1 MEAKNHNTII
11 TPNFPETIISEIHRI
26 KKFYFFLVAII
37 QILRSLAYALGLVL
51 IWSLILPE
59 NPIASA
65 EVGLVVFIVSLF
77 LCEWQIRMPRISP
90 LLLSLDMKN
99 HTTKTSIYDRKQW
112 KEDSFR
118 EQWKAPAQ
126 EILSEIRSL
135 ERNRLLLQTS
145 SLFLP
150 AVLACFLMAFTNAS
164 PLSGFFELKRI
175 FSPKRVYLNV
185 IQGGIGNFP
194 SKPISISPSN
204 PLKIEVAQSNLIEII
219 YSNKSDKKAPPTIEL
234 RAQENQETIY
244 QTFQMSLQQVENRS
258 FYGIQFSI
266 PSNSL
271 LFVPDFIKDKPLA
284 IITVEKLPVPEVTL
298 KPEQPIQQPWPDDK
312 PINVII
318 DVSSKKPLQNLN
330 LIIKVGSHNFKE
342 SIFNIA
348 SEEKYKIHVKQ
359 SISLSK
365 YLDEDTALVEIRAEA
380 IDRSIPKPMIGYSQ
394 ALSFET
400 ISSYGRYR
408 KTLTSLKK
416 IKEKLD
422 SSVSSSKPNI
432 DKETAP
438 LMEEIAHA
446 ADQSPFFDAL
456 DRLQISNI
464 NKMIKQNIEQADLAK
479 VLQISKV
486 VSEFLEDH
494 EMLDDRERDRDFFV
508 AARGLSRLLEEKEG
522 NPSLNGIAIDK
533 ILSFLADREKRWQA
547 RINRLVNA
555 EKLTLKNDA
564 IGKKT
569 FSKSLNEIKKSSANP
584 KETKYDSLHLL
595 SQTVSLYRQ
604 WIEQLEA
611 QEDLERE
618 QKEKDRKKGIAS
630 AKEELQEL
638 QKRQLEISTRLHHAD
653 TRPKDEMAQDW
664 PVTRMH
670 ENTNIEDTKKLEEKL
685 NALAPRSAE
694 RLRLAMESMKVTAES
709 GDESNF
715 VKAESLSD
723 LAGRLLHQT
732 SKMTEQ
738 EEQQKGKR
746 ERRSS
751 GNNYYGQS
759 IVGGDV
765 ETEHEYQVDP
775 HYREEVLDEVLK
787 SEYEGDNKAILN
799 NFLKRII
806 R

>member
-1 MEAKNHNTII
+1 METKDHNANPTLS
-11 TPNFPETIISEIHRI
+11 FPEIIISKIHRI
-26 KKFYFFLVAII
+26 KKFYFYLISTVQII
-37 QILRSLAYALGLVL
+37 RSLAYGFGLML

-59 NPIASA
+59 KPLAGA
-65 EVGLVVFIVSLF
+65 EIGLVAFIVSLT
-77 LCEWQIRMPRISP
+77 LCEWRIKMPKISP

-99 HTTKTSIYDRKQW
+99 PNTKTSIYDRKQW
-112 KEDSFR
+112 KEETF
-118 EQWKAPAQ
+118 QQHWKSPAQ

-135 ERNRLLLQTS
+135 ERNRLLIQIS
-145 SLFLP
+145 SLVYP
-150 AVLACFLMAFTNAS
+150 AIAACCLIFFTNAS
-164 PLSGFFELKRI
+164 PLNGFFELKKL

-185 IQGGIGNFP
+185 IQGGIGNAP
-194 SKPISISPSN
+194 NKPTSISSSN
-204 PLKIEVAQSNLIEII
+204 PLNIELAQTNLIEVN
-219 YSNKSDKKAPPTIEL
+219 YTNKNENKAPPTIEL
-234 RAQENQETIY
+234 RSQDNQENIL

-258 FYGIQFSI
+258 YYGIQFSA

-271 LFVPDFIKDKPLA
+271 LFVPDFTKDKALA

-312 PINVII
+312 PINVVI
-318 DVSSKKPLQNLN
+318 DVTSKKPLQNLN
-330 LIIKVGSHNFKE
+330 LAIKVGNHNFKE
-342 SIFNIA
+342 SIFTIA

-365 YLDEDTALVEIRAEA
+365 YLDEDSALVEIRAEA
-380 IDRSIPKPMIGYSQ
+380 IDRSIPKPMVGYSQ
-394 ALSFET
+394 ALSFQT

-408 KTLTSLKK
+408 KTLATLKK

-422 SSVSSSKPNI
+422 TSVSNSRPNI
-432 DKETAP
+432 EKEAAST
-438 LMEEIAHA
+438 MEEVVRE
-446 ADQSPFFDAL
+446 ADQIPFFDAL
-456 DRLQISNI
+456 DRLQLNNIS
-464 NKMIKQNIEQADLAK
+464 KMIKQNIEQGDLAK
-479 VLQISKV
+479 LLQLSKV
-486 VSEFLEDH
+486 VGEFLEDH

-508 AARGLSRLLEEKEG
+508 AARGLSRLLEEKEN
-522 NPSLNGIAIDK
+522 NPELNQIASEK

-547 RINRLVNA
+547 RVNRLLNI
-555 EKLTLKNDA
+555 EKLTLKKEALD
-564 IGKKT
+564 KKI
-569 FSKSLNEIKKSSANP
+569 FSKSINDIKKASTNAND
-584 KETKYDSLHLL
+584 TKYDSLHLL
-595 SQTVSLYRQ
+595 AQTVSTYRQ

-611 QEDLERE
+611 QEDAERE

-630 AKEELQEL
+630 AKEELQQL

-670 ENTNIEDTKKLEEKL
+670 ENTNIEDTKKLESKL

-694 RLRLAMESMKVTAES
+694 RLRLAMESMKLTAES
-709 GDESNF
+709 GETSDF
-715 VKAESLSD
+715 IKAESLSD

-732 SKMTEQ
+732 AKMTEQ

-751 GNNYYGQS
+751 GNNYYGQT

-765 ETEHEYQVDP
+765 ETEHEYHVDP

-799 NFLKRII
+799 NFLKRVI